1 MMSRGIKKNVTVNAE
16 LARDLFFT
24 SLVSNDIKGIY
35 YFEDQCPLSHPVI
48 TANMNIHFVAYN
60 FHYQIYHCYR

>member
-1 MMSRGIKKNVTVNAE
+1 MMSRGIKKNVTANAE

-35 YFEDQCPLSHPVI
+35 YF
-48 TANMNIHFVAYN
+48 
-60 FHYQIYHCYR
+60 